1 MPSVGIAALAQATEA
16 SASSEVPGSAAGDDD
31 NEVEEADG
39 QTRGP
44 MERLLMRKISQK
56 REGLDT
62 VRTFLFG
69 ANRHA
74 TPGDFLARAREAL
87 AAQHTELNSRIRTF
101 AEQKARGLGQK
112 EARAAVEHMD
122 EAHEWRIGSMEVAA
136 FTLSINGQV
145 LGLGSDG
152 WTMRGFCGTD
162 AHLMQRLLFGANVVN
177 TLEGTVASLEGS
189 KAFNLDHVA
198 VHELG
203 LAAKMLK
210 DSSAAVALHKSARV
224 RSSVDSF
231 VEITGA
237 KANELK
243 EKVAEKVA
251 VAEQGLRDAKVG
263 LAMALEETKD
273 GIAKDGIAKGV
284 WGFGERFVKHVR
296 DAQSP
301 TAAP

>member
-1 MPSVGIAALAQATEA
+1 
-16 SASSEVPGSAAGDDD
+16 
-31 NEVEEADG
+31 
-39 QTRGP
+39 
-44 MERLLMRKISQK
+44 
-56 REGLDT
+56 
-62 VRTFLFG
+62 
-69 ANRHA
+69 
-74 TPGDFLARAREAL
+74 
-87 AAQHTELNSRIRTF
+87 
-101 AEQKARGLGQK
+101 
-112 EARAAVEHMD
+112 
-122 EAHEWRIGSMEVAA
+122 
-136 FTLSINGQV
+136 
-145 LGLGSDG
+145 
-152 WTMRGFCGTD
+152 MRGFCGTD

-189 KAFNLDHVA
+189 KAFILDHVA

-273 GIAKDGIAKGV
+273 GISKDGIAKGV

>member
-1 MPSVGIAALAQATEA
+1 MPPRRTPRAKQETGGILPAT
-16 SASSEVPGSAAGDDD
+16 STPTHHL
-31 NEVEEADG
+31 N
-39 QTRGP
+39 TRLP
-44 MERLLMRKISQK
+44 F
-56 REGLDT
+56 
-62 VRTFLFG
+62 VWTF
-69 ANRHA
+69 R
-74 TPGDFLARAREAL
+74 
-87 AAQHTELNSRIRTF
+87 
-101 AEQKARGLGQK
+101 
-112 EARAAVEHMD
+112 
-122 EAHEWRIGSMEVAA
+122 
-136 FTLSINGQV
+136 
-145 LGLGSDG
+145 
-152 WTMRGFCGTD
+152 
-162 AHLMQRLLFGANVVN
+162 FGANVVN

-210 DSSAAVALHKSARV
+210 DSSAAMALHKSARV
-224 RSSVDSF
+224 RNSVDSF

-284 WGFGERFVKHVR
+284 WGFGEHFVKHVRR